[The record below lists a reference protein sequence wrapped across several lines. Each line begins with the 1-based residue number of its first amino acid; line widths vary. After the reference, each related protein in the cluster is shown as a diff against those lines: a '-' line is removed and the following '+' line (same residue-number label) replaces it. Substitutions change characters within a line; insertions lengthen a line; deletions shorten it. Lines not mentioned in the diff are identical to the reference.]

1 MNIKENTLRIATR
14 RSPLALWQAHF
25 VKESLEKKHP
35 NLKVQLLPMTTKGDE
50 IIDRPL
56 SDIGGKGL
64 FVKELEKA
72 ILNNEADIAVHSMKD
87 VPMDFPDG
95 LGLAV
100 ICRRGDSS
108 DALVSNH
115 YRSLTDLP
123 IGAKVGTS
131 SLRRQCQLLQIRKD
145 LQITDLRGN
154 VGTRLKKLDAGDY
167 DAIVLA
173 SAGLSRLGLE
183 SRILQRFTSEE
194 ILPAGGQ
201 GAVGVECRFPDKTT
215 LAVLQCLHDPETA
228 CKVTAE
234 RSLNR
239 ALNGGCQAPI
249 ASFAEFNSEKDEL
262 YLRGMVGDV
271 SGIKIL
277 LAEGRMTSD
286 NAEDLGRTV
295 AQKLLD
301 QGAQLL
307 LDQANYNSEA
317 SDK

>member
-1 MNIKENTLRIATR
+1 MNIEENTLRIATR
-14 RSPLALWQAHF
+14 QSPLALWQAHF

-35 NLKVQLLPMTTKGDE
+35 NLRVQLLPMSTKGDE

-108 DALVSNH
+108 DALVSNN
-115 YRSLTDLP
+115 YRGLKDLP
-123 IGAKVGTS
+123 VGAKVGTS
-131 SLRRQCQLLQIRKD
+131 SLGRQCQLLQIRKG
-145 LQITDLRGN
+145 LQIIDLRGN

-183 SRILQRFTSEE
+183 SRILQRFASEE
-194 ILPAGGQ
+194 VLPAGGQ
-201 GAVGVECRFPDKTT
+201 GAVGVECRLLDKKT
-215 LAVLQCLHDPETA
+215 LAFLQCLHDSETA
-228 CKVTAE
+228 CRVTAE

-239 ALNGGCQAPI
+239 VLNGGCQAPI
-249 ASFAEFNSEKDEL
+249 ASFAEFNSAKDEL
-262 YLRGMVGDV
+262 HVRGMVGDV
-271 SGIKIL
+271 SGVKIL
-277 LAEGRMTSD
+277 LAEGRTSSD

-301 QGAQLL
+301 KGAQRL
-307 LDQANYNSEA
+307 LDQANHNN
-317 SDK
+317 

>member
-1 MNIKENTLRIATR
+1 VHKLNIKENTLRIATR
-14 RSPLALWQAHF
+14 RSPLALWQADF
-25 VKESLEKKHP
+25 VKECLEKKHP
-35 NLKVQLLPMTTKGDE
+35 TLEVQLLPMSTKGDE
-50 IIDRPL
+50 IIDRSL

-87 VPMDFPDG
+87 VPMKFPDG

-115 YRSLTDLP
+115 YRALTDLP
-123 IGAKVGTS
+123 VGAKVGTS
-131 SLRRQCQLLQIRKD
+131 SLRRKCQLLQIRKD
-145 LQITDLRGN
+145 LQIIDLRGN

-183 SRILQRFTSEE
+183 SRILQRFSSEE

-201 GAVGVECRFPDKTT
+201 GAVGVECRFPDKKT
-215 LAVLQCLHDPETA
+215 LAFLQCLHDPETA
-228 CKVTAE
+228 YEVTAE

-239 ALNGGCQAPI
+239 VLNGGCQAPI
-249 ASFAEFNSEKDEL
+249 ASFAEFNSATDEL
-262 YLRGMVGDV
+262 HLRGMVGDV
-271 SGIKIL
+271 SGIEIL
-277 LAEGRMTSD
+277 LAEGRMASD

-301 QGAQLL
+301 QGAQRL
-307 LDQANYNSEA
+307 LDQANYNN
-317 SDK
+317 

>member
-14 RSPLALWQAHF
+14 RSPLALWQADF
-25 VKESLEKKHP
+25 VKECLEKKHP
-35 NLKVQLLPMTTKGDE
+35 TLKVQLLPMSTKGDE
-50 IIDRPL
+50 IIDRSL

-87 VPMDFPDG
+87 VPMKFPDG

-115 YRSLTDLP
+115 YRALTDLP
-123 IGAKVGTS
+123 VGAKVGTS
-131 SLRRQCQLLQIRKD
+131 SLRRKCQLLQIRKD
-145 LQITDLRGN
+145 LQIIDLRGN
-154 VGTRLKKLDAGDY
+154 VGTRLKKLDARDY

-183 SRILQRFTSEE
+183 SRILQRFSSEE

-201 GAVGVECRFPDKTT
+201 GAVGVECRFPDKKT
-215 LAVLQCLHDPETA
+215 LAFLQCLHDPETA
-228 CKVTAE
+228 YEVTAE

-239 ALNGGCQAPI
+239 VLNGGCQAPI
-249 ASFAEFNSEKDEL
+249 ATIAEINSATHQL
-262 YLRGMVGDV
+262 HLREIEGEV
-271 SGIKIL
+271 SGIEIL
-277 LAEGRMTSD
+277 LAEGRMASD

-301 QGAQLL
+301 QGAQRL
-307 LDQANYNSEA
+307 LDQANYNN
-317 SDK
+317 